1 MNINKFLFY
10 FFILFNISVISVLA
24 DNHDKEVNLDDEE
37 LPAIDPFQSS
47 SGISSPGGSSPS
59 TMQLGSSGSGLLGGL
74 RLVGTIVGETDSIAI
89 LSSTGGSR
97 KFSENSYINDLVEN
111 KIGNLYLIS
120 NRNYDWA
127 SNGNKNTYV
136 ENQNIFISGVTQDNE
151 QLIEWQISKI

>member
-24 DNHDKEVNLDDEE
+24 DNHEKEVNLDDEE

-47 SGISSPGGSSPS
+47 SGISSPGGSSSS

-97 KFSENSYINDLVEN
+97 KFSENSYINDNVFLDEVKNEY
-111 KIGNLYLIS
+111 ILIKS
-120 NRNYDWA
+120 GEQYFEVYFN
-127 SNGNKNTYV
+127 
-136 ENQNIFISGVTQDNE
+136 NIIKPSEG
-151 QLIEWQISKI
+151 

>member
-97 KFSENSYINDLVEN
+97 KFSENSYINDNVFLDEVEN
-111 KIGNLYLIS
+111 EYILIKS
-120 NRNYDWA
+120 GEQYFEVYFN
-127 SNGNKNTYV
+127 
-136 ENQNIFISGVTQDNE
+136 NIIKPSDG
-151 QLIEWQISKI
+151 